1 MDDKSLFYSSDELF
15 TINENTQEI
24 ESLLY
29 SEDYLYY
36 SHSARAPFVIF
47 EEELKRLNNYLVFL
61 LESSNQQKKEEI
73 DSYSEIEWGN
83 DFLGEGEV
91 ELGKS
96 EIELSWL
103 FNINHT
109 LFPLGLTL
117 ILSFLESCL
126 FDLSNWIDPE
136 SSRKVKRNKAE
147 SYLKILSQS
156 LGTELVFSERL
167 AKCRKLRNKFVH
179 NQLEYNEIHEQ
190 DLRFAIDEVVKIL
203 FELEEAMIDCGKLA
217 VG

>member
-15 TINENTQEI
+15 TINEDTQEI
-24 ESLLY
+24 EPLLY

-36 SHSARAPFVIF
+36 SQSARAPFVIF

-61 LESSNQQKKEEI
+61 LESSNQQKQEEI
-73 DSYSEIEWGN
+73 HSYSEIEWGN

-136 SSRKVKRNKAE
+136 SSRKAKRNK
-147 SYLKILSQS
+147 LNL
-156 LGTELVFSERL
+156 T
-167 AKCRKLRNKFVH
+167 
-179 NQLEYNEIHEQ
+179 
-190 DLRFAIDEVVKIL
+190 
-203 FELEEAMIDCGKLA
+203 
-217 VG
+217 